1 LDPPALDAGLIW
13 SAHAVEHYE
22 IARYGTQKSRVAL
35 FEANLQEELATDQKL
50 RELCGMSASPKGA
63 ICKLA
68 RFGGLSS

>member
-1 LDPPALDAGLIW
+1 MLASSGLLMRSNTMKSPAT
-13 SAHAVEHYE
+13 AH
-22 IARYGTQKSRVAL
+22 KSRVAL